1 MHIRH
6 PAIIGAFILVFL
18 TLMLNKLRPFT
29 RESGALMQ
37 LSIPII
43 LTQIATQA
51 MGFVDT
57 TMAGQVSPADLAAIA
72 LGTSLWIPVLL
83 LLRGIIMALTPV
95 VAYHRGARDFRS
107 VSVEF
112 FQMVWLALIAS
123 VILIAYLVSAKPIL
137 EWIGVASEIIPIGSD
152 YAFALAFGVPGIAL
166 FYTLN
171 GFCEGMNNTK
181 VPMIISVIG
190 LLVNIPVNYVL
201 IYGKFGFPEMGAV
214 GCGWATSLV
223 YWMMSGMLYSYIR
236 AHHHYKTIINF
247 SDAEPKA
254 KEMFHLLKLGLP
266 IGMNIAVCGSI
277 FAVIALM
284 IGRIGAENVAAAQIA
299 LNISSMTYVIPM
311 SISFGIT
318 IRVGHALGEKNEMS
332 AIERS
337 KIGILVAAM
346 ISLLSVATFLL
357 FPDWIIRL
365 YTTDPAISAT
375 AATLLVFTAM
385 YQFSDAL
392 QTSANG
398 ALRGYKDTKI
408 PMFLAIASYWGLA
421 LPMGMVLGLTDY
433 VVPAMGETGFWVG
446 ILTGLTVAA
455 GLMLLRLRYIN
466 KNRDIEALSAT

>member
-1 MHIRH
+1 M
-6 PAIIGAFILVFL
+6 L
-18 TLMLNKLRPFT
+18 TKFRPFT
-29 RESGALMQ
+29 RESGALMH

-43 LTQIATQA
+43 FTQIATQA

-57 TMAGQVSPADLAAIA
+57 TMAGQVSAADLAAIA

-95 VAYHRGARDFRS
+95 VAYHRGARDFES

-112 FQMVWLALIAS
+112 FQMVWLALISS
-123 VILIAYLVSAKPIL
+123 VILIAYLTSARSIL
-137 EWIGVASEIIPIGSD
+137 EWIGVASEIIPIASD

-181 VPMIISVIG
+181 VPMIISVVG
-190 LLVNIPVNYVL
+190 LLVNIPVNYIL
-201 IYGKFGFPEMGAV
+201 IYGKFGFPELGAV

-223 YWMMSGMLYSYIR
+223 YWLMSGLLYSYIKG
-236 AHHHYKTIINF
+236 HHHYKNIIRSSN
-247 SDAEPKA
+247 ATPRA

-277 FAVIALM
+277 FSVIALM

-318 IRVGHALGEKNEMS
+318 IRVGHALGEKDELG

-337 KIGILVAAM
+337 KIGIIVAGL
-346 ISLLSVATFLL
+346 ISLMSVATFLL

-375 AATLLVFTAM
+375 AATLLGFTAL

-398 ALRGYKDTKI
+398 ALRGYKDTKV

-421 LPMGMVLGLTDY
+421 LPLGIVLGLTDY
-433 VVPAMGETGFWVG
+433 IVPAMSEKGFWIG

-455 GLMLLRLRYIN
+455 VLMLLRLQYVIN
-466 KNRDIEALSAT
+466 RRSSLQLNNAPLS

>member
-1 MHIRH
+1 MQ
-6 PAIIGAFILVFL
+6 
-18 TLMLNKLRPFT
+18 TTTRPFSRFT
-29 RESGALMQ
+29 RESGALMH

-43 LTQIATQA
+43 LTQLATQA

-57 TMAGQVSPADLAAIA
+57 TMAGQVSAADLAAIA
-72 LGTSLWIPVLL
+72 LGASLWIPVLL
-83 LLRGIIMALTPV
+83 LLRGVIMALTPV
-95 VAYHRGARDFRS
+95 VAYHRGARDFES
-107 VSVEF
+107 ISIEF
-112 FQMVWLALIAS
+112 FQMVWIALISSALL
-123 VILIAYLVSAKPIL
+123 VAYLVSAKPIL

-181 VPMIISVIG
+181 APMIISVIG

-201 IYGKFGFPEMGAV
+201 IYGKFGFPELGAV

-223 YWMMSGMLYSYIR
+223 YWLMSGLLYSYIKS
-236 AHHHYKTIINF
+236 HHHYKTIIRF
-247 SDAEPKA
+247 TDIKPRA
-254 KEMFHLLKLGLP
+254 KEMIHLLRLGLP

-277 FAVIALM
+277 FAVIALL

-318 IRVGHALGEKNEMS
+318 IRVGHALGAKDELG

-337 KIGILVAAM
+337 KIGILVAGLM
-346 ISLLSVATFLL
+346 SLMPVTIFLL
-357 FPDWIIRL
+357 FPDVIIRL
-365 YTTDPAISAT
+365 YTTDPAVSAT

-392 QTSANG
+392 QTSSNG
-398 ALRGYKDTKI
+398 ALRGYKDTKV
-408 PMFLAIASYWGLA
+408 PMLLAIASYWGLA
-421 LPMGMVLGLTDY
+421 LPLGVVLGLTDHI
-433 VVPAMGETGFWVG
+433 VPAMGEKGFWVG
-446 ILTGLTVAA
+446 IVTGLSVAA
-455 GLMLLRLRYIN
+455 VLMLLRLRYVI
-466 KNRDIEALSAT
+466 KKRPQTMADAVPREIVTS

>member
-1 MHIRH
+1 M
-6 PAIIGAFILVFL
+6 L
-18 TLMLNKLRPFT
+18 TKLRPFT
-29 RESGALMQ
+29 RESGALMH

-83 LLRGIIMALTPV
+83 LLRGVIMALTPV
-95 VAYHRGARDFRS
+95 VAYHRGARNFQS
-107 VSVEF
+107 ISVEF

-123 VILIAYLVSAKPIL
+123 VLLIAYLVSAKPIL
-137 EWIGVASEIIPIGSD
+137 EWIGVAAEIIPIGSD

-181 VPMIISVIG
+181 VPMIISVVG
-190 LLVNIPVNYVL
+190 LLINIPVNYVL

-223 YWMMSGMLYSYIR
+223 YWLMSGMLYSYIKG
-236 AHHHYKTIINF
+236 HHHYKTIISF
-247 SDAEPKA
+247 ADAKPKA
-254 KEMFHLLKLGLP
+254 KEMLHLLRLGLP

-299 LNISSMTYVIPM
+299 LNISSLTYVIPM

-318 IRVGHALGEKNEMS
+318 IRVGHALGEKDELG

-337 KIGILVAAM
+337 KVGILVAAL
-346 ISLLSVATFLL
+346 ISLLSVAMFLL
-357 FPDWIIRL
+357 FPEWIIRL
-365 YTTDPAISAT
+365 YTT
-375 AATLLVFTAM
+375 
-385 YQFSDAL
+385 
-392 QTSANG
+392 
-398 ALRGYKDTKI
+398 
-408 PMFLAIASYWGLA
+408 
-421 LPMGMVLGLTDY
+421 
-433 VVPAMGETGFWVG
+433 
-446 ILTGLTVAA
+446 
-455 GLMLLRLRYIN
+455 
-466 KNRDIEALSAT
+466 

>member
-1 MHIRH
+1 M
-6 PAIIGAFILVFL
+6 L
-18 TLMLNKLRPFT
+18 TKFRPFT
-29 RESGALMQ
+29 RESGALMH
-37 LSIPII
+37 LSVPII

-83 LLRGIIMALTPV
+83 LLRGVIMALTPV
-95 VAYHRGARDFRS
+95 VAYHRGARDFQS
-107 VSVEF
+107 ISVEF

-123 VILIAYLVSAKPIL
+123 VLLIAYLVSAKPIL
-137 EWIGVASEIIPIGSD
+137 EWIGVAAEIIPIGSD

-181 VPMIISVIG
+181 VPMIISVVG

-223 YWMMSGMLYSYIR
+223 YWLMSGMLYSYIKG
-236 AHHHYKTIINF
+236 HHHYKTIINF
-247 SDAEPKA
+247 SDAKPKA
-254 KEMFHLLKLGLP
+254 IEMLHLLRLGLP

-299 LNISSMTYVIPM
+299 LNISSLTYVIPM

-318 IRVGHALGEKNEMS
+318 IRVGHALGEKDELG

-337 KIGILVAAM
+337 KVGILVAAL
-346 ISLLSVATFLL
+346 ISLLSVAMFLL
-357 FPDWIIRL
+357 FPEWIIRL

-375 AATLLVFTAM
+375 AAVLLTFTAM

-408 PMFLAIASYWGLA
+408 PMILAIASYWGLA
-421 LPMGMVLGLTDY
+421 LPLGMVLGLTDHI
-433 VVPAMGETGFWVG
+433 VPAMGEEGFWIG
-446 ILTGLTVAA
+446 ILTGLSVSAT
-455 GLMLLRLRYIN
+455 LMLIRLRYVIKKRGLPPTRAPLAN
-466 KNRDIEALSAT
+466 

>member
-1 MHIRH
+1 MQ
-6 PAIIGAFILVFL
+6 
-18 TLMLNKLRPFT
+18 TNLRPFSRFT
-29 RESGALMQ
+29 RESGALMH

-72 LGTSLWIPVLL
+72 LGASLWIPVLL
-83 LLRGIIMALTPV
+83 LLRGVIMALTPV
-95 VAYHRGARDFRS
+95 VAYHRGARNFES
-107 VSVEF
+107 ISVEF

-123 VILIAYLVSAKPIL
+123 VLLIAYLVSAQSIL
-137 EWIGVASEIIPIGSD
+137 EWIGVASEIIPIASD

-181 VPMIISVIG
+181 APMIISMIG

-201 IYGKFGFPEMGAV
+201 IYGHFGFPEMGAV

-223 YWMMSGMLYSYIR
+223 YWLMSGLLYTYIR
-236 AHHHYKTIINF
+236 AHHHYKTIIHF
-247 SDAEPKA
+247 TDAKPRA
-254 KEMFHLLKLGLP
+254 KEMVHLLKLGFP
-266 IGMNIAVCGSI
+266 IGMNIAICGSI
-277 FAVIALM
+277 FAVIALL

-318 IRVGHALGEKNEMS
+318 IRVGYALGENDELG

-337 KIGILVAAM
+337 KIGIVVSAM
-346 ISLLSVATFLL
+346 VSLIAVATFLL
-357 FPDWIIRL
+357 FPEVIIRL
-365 YTTDPAISAT
+365 YTTDPVISAT
-375 AATLLVFTAM
+375 AATLLAMTAL

-392 QTSANG
+392 QIGANG

-408 PMFLAIASYWGLA
+408 PMLLAVASYWGLA
-421 LPMGMVLGLTDY
+421 LPLGVVLGLTDII
-433 VVPAMGETGFWVG
+433 VPAMGEKGFWVG

-455 GLMLLRLRYIN
+455 VLMLLRLRYVI
-466 KNRDIEALSAT
+466 KNRSILPTDTVTAN

>member
-1 MHIRH
+1 MQTTT
-6 PAIIGAFILVFL
+6 PPL
-18 TLMLNKLRPFT
+18 TRFSK
-29 RESGALMQ
+29 ESGALMH
-37 LSIPII
+37 LSVPII
-43 LTQIATQA
+43 LTQLATQA

-57 TMAGQVSPADLAAIA
+57 TMAGQVSAADLAAIA
-72 LGTSLWIPVLL
+72 LGASLWIPVLL
-83 LLRGIIMALTPV
+83 LLRGVIMALTPV
-95 VAYHRGARDFRS
+95 VAFHRGARDFDSIS
-107 VSVEF
+107 VDF
-112 FQMVWLALIAS
+112 FQMVWLALTSSAL
-123 VILIAYLVSAKPIL
+123 LIAYLVSAKPIL
-137 EWIGVASEIIPIGSD
+137 EWIGVASEIIPIASD
-152 YAFALAFGVPGIAL
+152 YAYALAFGVPGIAL

-181 VPMIISVIG
+181 APMIISVIG

-201 IYGKFGFPEMGAV
+201 IYGKFGFPELGAV

-223 YWMMSGMLYSYIR
+223 YWLMSGLLYSYIKG
-236 AHHHYKTIINF
+236 HHHYKTIIRFN
-247 SDAEPKA
+247 DIKPRIKA
-254 KEMFHLLKLGLP
+254 IVNLLRLGLP

-277 FAVIALM
+277 FAVIALL

-318 IRVGHALGEKNEMS
+318 IRVGHALGAKDELG

-337 KIGILVAAM
+337 KIGILVAA
-346 ISLLSVATFLL
+346 LLSLCSVAMFLL

-365 YTTDPAISAT
+365 YTTDPVVSAT

-398 ALRGYKDTKI
+398 ALRGYKDTKV
-408 PMFLAIASYWGLA
+408 PMILAIASYWGLA
-421 LPMGMVLGLTDY
+421 LPLGVVLGLTDHI
-433 VVPAMGETGFWVG
+433 VPAMGEKGFWVG

-455 GLMLLRLRYIN
+455 ALMLLRLRSVI
-466 KNRDIEALSAT
+466 KRRDSLIVGNV

>member
-1 MHIRH
+1 MQTTT
-6 PAIIGAFILVFL
+6 PPL
-18 TLMLNKLRPFT
+18 TRFSK
-29 RESGALMQ
+29 ESGALMH
-37 LSIPII
+37 LSVPII
-43 LTQIATQA
+43 LTQLATQA

-57 TMAGQVSPADLAAIA
+57 TMAGQVSAADLAAIA
-72 LGTSLWIPVLL
+72 LGASLWIPVLL
-83 LLRGIIMALTPV
+83 LLRGVIMALTPV
-95 VAYHRGARDFRS
+95 VAFHRGARDFDSIS
-107 VSVEF
+107 VDF
-112 FQMVWLALIAS
+112 FQMVWLALTSSAL
-123 VILIAYLVSAKPIL
+123 LIAYLVSAKPIL
-137 EWIGVASEIIPIGSD
+137 EWIGVASEIIPIASD
-152 YAFALAFGVPGIAL
+152 YAYALAFGVPGIAL

-181 VPMIISVIG
+181 APMIISVIG

-201 IYGKFGFPEMGAV
+201 IYGKFGFPELGAV

-223 YWMMSGMLYSYIR
+223 YWLMSGLLYSYIKG
-236 AHHHYKTIINF
+236 HHHYKTIIRFN
-247 SDAEPKA
+247 DIKPRLKA
-254 KEMFHLLKLGLP
+254 IVNLLRLGLP

-277 FAVIALM
+277 FAVIALL

-318 IRVGHALGEKNEMS
+318 IRVGHALGAKDELG

-337 KIGILVAAM
+337 KIGILVAA
-346 ISLLSVATFLL
+346 LLSLCSVAMFLL

-365 YTTDPAISAT
+365 YTTDPAVSAT

-398 ALRGYKDTKI
+398 ALRGYKDTKV
-408 PMFLAIASYWGLA
+408 PMILAIASYWGLA
-421 LPMGMVLGLTDY
+421 LPLGVVLGLTDHI
-433 VVPAMGETGFWVG
+433 VPAMGEKGFWVG

-455 GLMLLRLRYIN
+455 ALMLLRLRSVI
-466 KNRDIEALSAT
+466 KRRDSLIVGNV

>member
-1 MHIRH
+1 MQ
-6 PAIIGAFILVFL
+6 
-18 TLMLNKLRPFT
+18 TTTRPFSRFT
-29 RESGALMQ
+29 RESGALMH

-43 LTQIATQA
+43 LTQLATQA

-57 TMAGQVSPADLAAIA
+57 TMAGQVSAADLAAIA
-72 LGTSLWIPVLL
+72 LGASLWIPVLL
-83 LLRGIIMALTPV
+83 LLRGVIMALTPV
-95 VAYHRGARDFRS
+95 VAYHRGARDFES
-107 VSVEF
+107 ISVEF
-112 FQMVWLALIAS
+112 FQMVWLALISSALL
-123 VILIAYLVSAKPIL
+123 VAYLVSAKPIL
-137 EWIGVASEIIPIGSD
+137 EWIGVASEIIPIASD

-181 VPMIISVIG
+181 APMIISVIG
-190 LLVNIPVNYVL
+190 LLVNIPVNYIL
-201 IYGKFGFPEMGAV
+201 IYGKFGFPELGAV

-223 YWMMSGMLYSYIR
+223 YWLMSGLLYSYIKG
-236 AHHHYKTIINF
+236 HHHYKTIIRF
-247 SDAEPKA
+247 TDIKPRA
-254 KEMFHLLKLGLP
+254 KEMIHLLRLGLP

-277 FAVIALM
+277 FAVIALL

-318 IRVGHALGEKNEMS
+318 IRVGHALGAKDEIG

-337 KIGILVAAM
+337 KIGILVAGLM
-346 ISLLSVATFLL
+346 SLISVTVFLL

-365 YTTDPAISAT
+365 YTTDPAVSAT

-392 QTSANG
+392 QTSSNG
-398 ALRGYKDTKI
+398 ALRGYKDTKV
-408 PMFLAIASYWGLA
+408 PMLLAIASYWGLA
-421 LPMGMVLGLTDY
+421 LPLGIVLGLTDHI
-433 VVPAMGETGFWVG
+433 VPAMGEKGFWIG

-455 GLMLLRLRYIN
+455 ILMLLRLLHVIKKRPPITSD
-466 KNRDIEALSAT
+466 RASDGMTTR